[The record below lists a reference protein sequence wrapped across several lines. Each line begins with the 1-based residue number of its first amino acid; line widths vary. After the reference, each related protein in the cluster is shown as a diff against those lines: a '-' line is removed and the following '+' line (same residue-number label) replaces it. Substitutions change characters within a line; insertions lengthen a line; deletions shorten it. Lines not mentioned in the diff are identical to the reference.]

1 MRMEQHTVVVVEDE
15 ANARDLFAGMVEACP
30 ELRLVGAAET
40 LADGLSLLGRE
51 APDVLV
57 VDLGLP
63 DGSGIEL
70 IRAARQLAADT
81 QCLVVTVFGDEKN
94 VLAAIEAGARGYLL
108 KEAADGLAGAIQAL
122 LAGGSPI
129 TPSIARHL
137 LLRFQE
143 PAERPDAAR
152 TPQLSARES
161 EVLELVVKGF
171 TFPEIGELLGISA
184 HTVTTHIRRIYRKLE
199 VRSRSEAV
207 FEALQLGLVRIRD

>member
-1 MRMEQHTVVVVEDE
+1 MEQHTVVVVEDE